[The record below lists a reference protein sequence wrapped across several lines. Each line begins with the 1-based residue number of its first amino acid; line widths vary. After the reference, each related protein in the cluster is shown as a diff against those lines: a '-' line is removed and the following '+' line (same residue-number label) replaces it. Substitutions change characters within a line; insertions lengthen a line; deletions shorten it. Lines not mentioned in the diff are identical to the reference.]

1 MEERERKNIFEVISV
16 DIDWE
21 MNYENLV
28 FGCKAKVKVR
38 VGNKIKLSYATSKDG
53 QIHAFDLALR
63 NVLYEFYPEVERV
76 KLVDYK
82 VEMTDREKGTASY
95 VRVKI
100 NVEYDSKNLQVES
113 IGADLVAVTI
123 EALSTAYQTAIYNII
138 SESQTILV

>member
-63 NVLYEFYPEVERV
+63 NALYEFYPEVQRI

-100 NVEYDSKNLQVES
+100 NVEYDSKTLQVES
-113 IGADLVAVTI
+113 IGADLVAATI